1 MLTRWQAYE
10 DFFKRIL
17 LERRTLRSRF
27 AMYLV
32 TLFGILTSAVMV
44 LLILSGFLN
53 PLDHD
58 LEKFMDYELNNRRQE
73 FERQMNKL
81 AAHGI
86 NYSQQLSEA
95 ILCTMEQHNL
105 CLQQLNGQ
113 PHILQAIQTNAYDI
127 VHDAMEKHPA
137 VAPFIC
143 SVPVLAHKNKESKA
157 QPITVSILN
166 TPIYIQKTP

>member
-73 FERQMNKL
+73 LKRQMDNL

-105 CLQQLNGQ
+105 SLQQLNGQ
-113 PHILQAIQTNAYDI
+113 PHIFKPTPMILS
-127 VHDAMEKHPA
+127 MMPWKKHPA

-143 SVPVLAHKNKESKA
+143 SVPVLAHKNRVRS
-157 QPITVSILN
+157 
-166 TPIYIQKTP
+166 

>member
-1 MLTRWQAYE
+1 
-10 DFFKRIL
+10 
-17 LERRTLRSRF
+17 
-27 AMYLV
+27 
-32 TLFGILTSAVMV
+32 MV

-73 FERQMNKL
+73 LKRQMDNL

-95 ILCTMEQHNL
+95 ILWTMEQHNL
-105 CLQQLNGQ
+105 SLQQLNGQ

-143 SVPVLAHKNKESKA
+143 SVPVLAHKNRVRS
-157 QPITVSILN
+157 
-166 TPIYIQKTP
+166 

>member
-58 LEKFMDYELNNRRQE
+58 LEKFMDYELWPRCSHHETYR
-73 FERQMNKL
+73 F
-81 AAHGI
+81 H
-86 NYSQQLSEA
+86 YS
-95 ILCTMEQHNL
+95 
-105 CLQQLNGQ
+105 G
-113 PHILQAIQTNAYDI
+113 Y
-127 VHDAMEKHPA
+127 
-137 VAPFIC
+137 F
-143 SVPVLAHKNKESKA
+143 
-157 QPITVSILN
+157 LN
-166 TPIYIQKTP
+166 TN

>member
-73 FERQMNKL
+73 LKRQMNKL

-143 SVPVLAHKNKESKA
+143 SVPVLAHKNRVRS
-157 QPITVSILN
+157 
-166 TPIYIQKTP
+166 